1 MYKKKGII
9 MKEFLVDLWEA
20 IMVVS
25 PFFVIVLTYG
35 IISSYKE
42 QKRLERELEKK
53 VYALEFHITQI
64 EDMIKNGRGGK
75 VLNHLIKSK
84 QL

>member
-1 MYKKKGII
+1 
-9 MKEFLVDLWEA
+9 MKEFLVELWGA

-42 QKRLERELEKK
+42 QRRLERELEKK
-53 VYALEFHITQI
+53 VYALEFHIAQI
-64 EDMIKNGRGGK
+64 EDMIKNGHGGK
-75 VLNHLIKSK
+75 VLKHLIKSK